1 MVSRMIAERR
11 VFLSALFG
19 PIALGFFLSGL
30 LPR

>member
-11 VFLSALFG
+11 LSLSAFG